1 MTTIITQC
9 CRECGDRLSTSRE
22 FCNGKCRSA
31 FHNRRKQR
39 GADLYDLVM
48 SHRFEREDAKE
59 QGAWSLLCRMASN
72 FRQEDHEKRAG
83 RKSWE
88 PVAAVKRRHPQHGAR
103 RLVQV
108 RR

>member
-1 MTTIITQC
+1 MNAQIRG
-9 CRECGDRLSTSRE
+9 CRECGGQLSGSRE
-22 FCNGKCRSA
+22 FCNGRCRSA

-48 SHRFEREDAKE
+48 SHRFEREAAKE
-59 QGAWSLLCRMASN
+59 QGAWSLLCRMASS
-72 FRQEDHEKRAG
+72 FREEDNQKRAG

-88 PVAAVKRRHPQHGAR
+88 TVNAVKSRNSHLAARH
-103 RLVQV
+103 LVQV